1 MSVLLIEMFS
11 QGLVLAYPFSL
22 LPALNHPKTP
32 IRANLHSSSWLG
44 SIIGLAY
51 INGFMMSSVLTKFCG
66 RRFANAIVILSS
78 IVGWLMIY
86 FAKDITT
93 LMIGRFLSGLT
104 VGATVPLET
113 IVIKEYMAP
122 KYKGAFLYLKNTAL
136 CTGVTIMHIISRCLD
151 WRTIALVAL
160 APLLMDLLI
169 VYTWPESS
177 ACRAS
182 KQFETND
189 HTINSNRGNTKFSRY
204 PLGHC
209 RPSTSKFKLTCMDG
223 VMAFCRQFKQKD
235 FIKRLVIMI
244 LSTLVLVMSGK
255 HVFFSYALQ
264 IMADITGEIT
274 QSFYYSLGIDIAITA
289 SALFAAVLGKII
301 NPRTLFFSTGFSAL
315 SVLMSLCMYLFFTS
329 KGMIATNKSWISAN
343 LLEVYF
349 MLANFGCASISLT
362 LFGEIFHLNNKGVSP
377 ALCQVWISICLT
389 VCLKS
394 TPHLLVNLGVHGV
407 FVVYGSIMGMS
418 LLILYFILPET
429 NNERLANTIIDD
441 DKATNN
447 KIITKENSNII

>member
-1 MSVLLIEMFS
+1 M
-11 QGLVLAYPFSL
+11 
-22 LPALNHPKTP
+22 
-32 IRANLHSSSWLG
+32 
-44 SIIGLAY
+44 
-51 INGFMMSSVLTKFCG
+51 
-66 RRFANAIVILSS
+66 VILSS

-113 IVIKEYMAP
+113 IIIKEYMAP
-122 KYKGAFLYLKNTAL
+122 KYKGAFLYLKNAAL
-136 CTGVTIMHIISRCLD
+136 CTGATIMHIISRCLD

-182 KQFETND
+182 KQFETSD
-189 HTINSNRGNTKFSRY
+189 HTINSNRGNTKSSRY
-204 PLGHC
+204 PLGHW
-209 RPSTSKFKLTCMDG
+209 RLSTSKFKLTCLDG
-223 VMAFCRQFKQKD
+223 VVDFCRQFKQKD
-235 FIKRLVIMI
+235 FFKRLMIMI

-329 KGMIATNKSWISAN
+329 KGMIVTDKTWISVN
-343 LLEVYF
+343 LLGVYF
-349 MLANFGCASISLT
+349 MLANFGCASIPLT
-362 LFGEIFHLNNKGVSP
+362 LVGEIFHLNNKGVSP
-377 ALCQVWISICLT
+377 ALSQVWISICLT
-389 VCLKS
+389 DRRFQALQATIASLKEQNSELRNSVGMMSAKYDEFLSKISCLEK
-394 TPHLLVNLGVHGV
+394 
-407 FVVYGSIMGMS
+407 
-418 LLILYFILPET
+418 
-429 NNERLANTIIDD
+429 ERQD
-441 DKATNN
+441 DK
-447 KIITKENSNII
+447 KMTKQLEEKR